1 MAVPSL
7 LPGGAPPAVT
17 PGTNHKDTAAPPRSH
32 CQTFLLT
39 CHTLPR
45 GAVPLWTLRGGV
57 QGAGSTPDS
66 CGPPRA
72 RGVLPARPNP

>member
-7 LPGGAPPAVT
+7 LPGGSSGRHT
-17 PGTNHKDTAAPPRSH
+17 RYHKDTAAPPRSR
-32 CQTFLLT
+32 CQTFPLT
-39 CHTLPR
+39 YHTLPR
-45 GAVPLWTLRGGV
+45 GAVHLWTLRGGV